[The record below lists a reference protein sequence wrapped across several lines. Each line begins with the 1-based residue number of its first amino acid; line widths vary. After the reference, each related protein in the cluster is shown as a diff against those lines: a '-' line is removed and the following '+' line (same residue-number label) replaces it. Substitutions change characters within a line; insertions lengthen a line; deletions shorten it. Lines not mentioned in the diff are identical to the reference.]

1 MSLLTGDAAFNDT
14 GDFEDILAGVRFP
27 DLAVARLH
35 LPRAPALDLHKVVPA
50 AVRSLVENARLPAG
64 TRVAVTAGSRGITN
78 ISIILR
84 LAVGTLRE
92 AGLEPFVV
100 ASMGSHGGGTPEGQ
114 TAVLAG
120 LGITPATVGAPVQ
133 VTSEAVPLG
142 VTPAGLPVFCDR
154 AAAEAGA
161 VLVINRVKPHTA
173 FRGTIGS
180 GLCKM
185 LAVGLGKKE
194 GAAVV
199 HSFGPA
205 GMENAIAEIAR
216 FMLARLP
223 VIGGLAIVEDGYG
236 RTARIE
242 ALPPGDWPVAEAAV
256 YQEAVALLPHLPFH
270 DVDVLIVDTIGKNIS
285 GTGMDTNVTGRW
297 SGEEPRPG
305 DLQAC
310 RVVALRLHPA
320 SHGNANGVGLA
331 DIVTKALAEAID
343 FRATYLNALTTTLIE
358 RVKLPMVMPTER
370 LAIAAALKTCGN
382 QGDDLRV
389 VRIKNTREIE
399 LVAVSKPLLAVLMAE
414 KAGEEL
420 LPATPP
426 VFTDQGELVD
436 PIEGW

>member
-1 MSLLTGDAAFNDT
+1 MK
-14 GDFEDILAGVRFP
+14 FP

-35 LPRAPALDLHKVVPA
+35 LPRAPELDLHLVVPA
-50 AVRSLVENARLPAG
+50 AVRSLVEKARLPAG

-84 LAVGTLRE
+84 LAVSTLRA

-100 ASMGSHGGGTPEGQ
+100 AAMGSHGGGTREGQ

-120 LGITPATVGAPVQ
+120 LGITPARVGAPVH
-133 VTSEAVPLG
+133 VTAEAVPLG
-142 VTPAGLPVFCDR
+142 LTPAGLPVFCDR
-154 AAAEAGA
+154 EAAEAGA

-173 FRGTIGS
+173 FRGNIGS

-185 LAVGLGKKE
+185 LAVGLGKQE

-199 HSFGPA
+199 HSFGPS
-205 GMENAIAEIAR
+205 GMESAVAEIAR

-223 VIGGLAIVEDGYG
+223 VMGGLAILEDGYG

-242 ALPPGDWPVAEAAV
+242 ALPPGDWPLAEAAL
-256 YQEAVALLPHLPFH
+256 YREAVALLPHLPFNN
-270 DVDVLIVDTIGKNIS
+270 VDVLIVDTIGKNIS

-297 SGEEPRPG
+297 GGAGSGDG
-305 DLQAC
+305 DLQAR

-331 DIVTKALAEAID
+331 DIVPKALADAID
-343 FRATYLNALTTTLIE
+343 VRATYLNAITTTLVE
-358 RVKLPMVMPTER
+358 RVKLPMVMPTEK

-389 VRIKNTREIE
+389 VRIKNTRQLE
-399 LVAVSKPLLAVLMAE
+399 LVAVSKPLLAELLAK
-414 KAGEEL
+414 KAGEEIT
-420 LPATPP
+420 PATPP
-426 VFTDQGELVD
+426 VFTAQGELMD
-436 PIEGW
+436 PVEGW